1 MANED
6 RPALPDESDRH
17 SLGLIVAAVMS
28 WIPPVAVLLSRLTS
42 PDLPARVPI
51 HWSTN
56 GAVDGWS
63 SIRLDFWTTLPAGL
77 IGAAL
82 VTLIVIFGGDNIP
95 RIKGS
100 LGLAGIVLIA
110 GGISFTWFVS
120 LAVARHP
127 DASGEAF
134 GTLALGTVILA
145 ALVFVCG
152 ALPRRRVGSRPGD
165 TRTASDAQG

>member
-1 MANED
+1 MADED
-6 RPALPDESDRH
+6 RPALPDESDHH
-17 SLGLIVAAVMS
+17 SLGLIIAAVLS
-28 WIPPVAVLLSRLTS
+28 WVPPVAVLLSRLTS

-100 LGLAGIVLIA
+100 LGLAGIVLLA

-120 LAVARHP
+120 LAVARHH
-127 DASGEAF
+127 DASGQAF
-134 GTLALGTVILA
+134 GMLALGTVILA
-145 ALVFVCG
+145 GLVFVCG
-152 ALPRRRVGSRPGD
+152 ALPRRRADRRSEGARAP
-165 TRTASDAQG
+165 SDAPG